1 MGDRKNGL
9 LREPVLVLNASY
21 EPIHITAAR
30 RAVVWILK
38 GVATVEEET
47 DKWLHAETMAIRVP
61 SVIRLIQ
68 YRHIPRHSRPLSRKN
83 IFLRDGYTCQYCQ
96 NTFPAS
102 QLTLDHVIP
111 RSRGGPT
118 SWENL
123 VTCCIECNKKKGD
136 QTPEEAGMKLA
147 RQPRAYTFHTSRYL
161 MRLMARKDAQWKKYL
176 FF

>member
-1 MGDRKNGL
+1 MQDGRNG

-21 EPIHITAAR
+21 EPIHVTIAR
-30 RAVVWILK
+30 RAVVLILK

-47 DKWLHAETMAIRVP
+47 DKWLHSENMAIRIP
-61 SVIRLIQ
+61 SVIRLRQ
-68 YRHIPRHSRPLSRKN
+68 YRHIPRNTRPLSRKN

-96 NTFPAS
+96 QVFPAS

-111 RSRGGPT
+111 RSKGGPT

-123 VTCCIECNKKKGD
+123 VACCIECNKKKGD
-136 QTPEEAGMKLA
+136 RTPEEAGMKLA
-147 RQPRAYTFHTSRYL
+147 RQPRAYTLHTSRYL
-161 MRLMARKDAQWKKYL
+161 MRLMARKDSQWQKYL